1 MQKMKWKILADFDME
16 SSDSET
22 KETSFNFTIENA
34 RKYQIS
40 GSCIADGQKWVHS
53 TKIQSVAAAKSR
65 KTPCQIKWF
74 YQKIC
79 IQWKPRICMISFDDA
94 ICSSWLT

>member
-16 SSDSET
+16 SSDNDT
-22 KETSFNFTIENA
+22 KETSFNFTTENA
-34 RKYQIS
+34 TKYPIS

-74 YQKIC
+74 YQKNWI
-79 IQWKPRICMISFDDA
+79 
-94 ICSSWLT
+94 

>member
-53 TKIQSVAAAKSR
+53 TKIQSVEAAKSR
-65 KTPCQIKWF
+65 KTPCQIEWF
-74 YQKIC
+74 YQKIW
-79 IQWKPRICMISFDDA
+79 ISLKPRICMISFDDS
-94 ICSSWLT
+94 ICTSWLT